1 MAQMLIRSLVAR
13 LLDIPSRLQ
22 EVVAAYL
29 LMLMLEGAKHTQT
42 FAEAITNLDQSA
54 FSRLLSGHQNL
65 AIKSLQALAK
75 ATSSSLAKT
84 RKPIVAGV
92 DWTVAL
98 IIDATLHPRSSLHVH
113 NAQRFNHG
121 QGFVVGHQWTNVVLY
136 ISGRIVPLPP
146 IPFWSKNECKR
157 RGVEYKTEHERL
169 KEYLEALNL
178 AELIGPYDPE
188 EIVVLGDAGYD
199 AKKLQRAV
207 VARGWDFVGA
217 LKVARGT
224 KTTFE
229 HETGKATWRRV
240 DDLFWAA
247 RKQAPWKTV
256 RVDVNGGKKRRKFR
270 ARKLVGRIKGIARDV
285 ALVCSEKSGGTGRRY
300 FACSRT
306 NLDVGVIVRAYSKR
320 WEVELFHRAS
330 KHQLGLL
337 DAGVH
342 TFDSLT
348 AHVHWVYCAYLLLHE
363 LEITGA
369 DGLLDKQRRL
379 TRLAHQAPWEE
390 RLRRIIAAK
399 TQFGGAARQERLL
412 VAALRE
418 AMAA

>member
-1 MAQMLIRSLVAR
+1 MLIRSLVASLLKIPTR
-13 LLDIPSRLQ
+13 LE

-29 LMLMLEGAKHTQT
+29 LMLMLETSKHTQS
-42 FAEAITNLDQSA
+42 FAQSVSGLDQSA
-54 FSRLLSGHQNL
+54 FSRLLSGHREL
-65 AIKSLQALAK
+65 AVKSLHALAK
-75 ATSSSLAKT
+75 AAGNSLSRA

-136 ISGRIVPLPP
+136 INEKVVPLPP
-146 IPFWSKNECKR
+146 IPFWSRSECKR

-169 KEYLEALNL
+169 KAYLEDLNL
-178 AELIGPYDPE
+178 AELIGTYDCE
-188 EIVVLGDAGYD
+188 EIVVLSDAGYD
-199 AKKLQRAV
+199 DKKLQRAV
-207 VARGWDFVGA
+207 IARGWDFVGA
-217 LKVARGT
+217 IKVARGT
-224 KTTFE
+224 KTVAE
-229 HETGKATWRRV
+229 HHSGKATWRRV

-256 RVDVNGGKKRRKFR
+256 RVNVDGGKRRRKFR
-270 ARKLVGRIKGIARDV
+270 ARKLVGRIKGIARDM

-300 FACSRT
+300 FACTRT
-306 NLDVGVIVRAYSKR
+306 GLDVGVIVRTYSKR
-320 WEVELFHRAS
+320 WAVELFHRAS

-342 TFDSLT
+342 NFDSLC

-363 LEITGA
+363 LEIEGA
-369 DGLLDKQRRL
+369 QTLLDKQRRL
-379 TRLAHQAPWEE
+379 TKLAQQAPWED
-390 RLRRIIAAK
+390 RLRQIIAAK
-399 TQFGGAARQERLL
+399 TQCGGVRRQESLIE
-412 VAALRE
+412 AALQE